1 MISFKTIYYEGI
13 EPSIQD
19 KIKNATSFEQ
29 ALDLICSDAKLF
41 INFIYKFGFD
51 VFSGYFHILEKN
63 EHSIAKYPWPSAEY
77 AKVLIE
83 NDKPVSE
90 IIEQGIAQ
98 YPDYLHN
105 YVKFLIKNNKS
116 VSEAIEKSIIQ
127 NSDYSLEYA
136 KLLIENDKPVS
147 EIIERGVAQ
156 YKDRAYL
163 YAKFLIKNNKPVP
176 EIIQQSAEN
185 LTK

>member
-1 MISFKTIYYEGI
+1 MISFKTVYYEDI
-13 EPSIQD
+13 ESSIQD
-19 KIKNATSFEQ
+19 QIKNATSFEQ

-41 INFIYKFGFD
+41 INFIYEFGFD

-98 YPDYLHN
+98 Y
-105 YVKFLIKNNKS
+105 
-116 VSEAIEKSIIQ
+116 
-127 NSDYSLEYA
+127 
-136 KLLIENDKPVS
+136 
-147 EIIERGVAQ
+147 
-156 YKDRAYL
+156 KDRAYL